1 MIRQSAPCRETLEHP
16 GITNGNEYQNK
27 PHIHMSS
34 FITRPLFHFIYKINR
49 RASPIPP
56 IQRIVQP
63 LSADKRSTFDNLL
76 DSALTQGSN
85 SLIDY
90 NLPDPKADFLNYIC
104 DWRGYVAH
112 GSPVQNFTTL
122 QPVRL
127 SKDSSEFGNRRQIFC
142 SPDGIWAL
150 WFAVL
155 DKSKIRVTE
164 NGCVRLGHGP
174 GRIKY
179 YHFDL
184 PAESKGDPPFTN
196 GMVYIA
202 NAGDFPEHHPYPLLE
217 WFDAE
222 IEEWGSALP
231 VTPLAMLPVKPEDFP
246 YLDKVQ
252 YYL

>member
-1 MIRQSAPCRETLEHP
+1 M
-16 GITNGNEYQNK
+16 
-27 PHIHMSS
+27 HIPS
-34 FITRPLFHFIYKINR
+34 FIARPVFHFAYRIDR

-56 IQRIVQP
+56 IQRVVQP
-63 LSADKRSTFDNLL
+63 PSVEKQSAFDRLL
-76 DSALTQGSN
+76 DSALAQSPN
-85 SLIDY
+85 CLIDY
-90 NLPDPKADFLNYIC
+90 QLPYPKVDFLNYVC

-112 GSPVQNFTTL
+112 GSTQQGFTTL

-127 SKDSSEFGNRRQIFC
+127 TQDSSEFGNRRQIFC
-142 SPDGIWAL
+142 SPDGTWAL

-155 DKSKIRVTE
+155 DKSKIHVTE

-184 PAESKGDPPFTN
+184 PAENMQDPPFTD

-202 NAGDFPEHHPYPLLE
+202 NAADFPEHRPYPLLD

-222 IEEWGSALP
+222 IEEWGSTSP
-231 VTPLAMLPVKPEDFP
+231 VIPLAKLPVKPLDFP
-246 YLDKVQ
+246 YRDKVQ
-252 YYL
+252 FFL

>member
-1 MIRQSAPCRETLEHP
+1 MPLP
-16 GITNGNEYQNK
+16 
-27 PHIHMSS
+27 P
-34 FITRPLFHFIYKINR
+34 FIARPLFNVVYKINR

-56 IQRIVQP
+56 IKRIVQLP
-63 LSADKRSTFDNLL
+63 SADERSAFDLLL
-76 DSALTQGSN
+76 DSSLAQGPN
-85 SLIDY
+85 TLVEY
-90 NLPDPKADFLNYIC
+90 NLSYPKVDFLNYIC

-112 GSPVQNFTTL
+112 GSPLQHFTTL

-127 SKDSSEFGNRRQIFC
+127 TGDSSEFGNRRQIFC
-142 SPDGIWAL
+142 SPDGTWAL

-155 DKSKIRVTE
+155 DKSKIHLTE

-174 GRIKY
+174 GRIKF

-184 PAESKGDPPFTN
+184 PAKNKSNPPFTD

-202 NAGDFPEHHPYPLLE
+202 NAVDFPEHRPYPILD

-222 IEEWGSALP
+222 IEEWGSAGP
-231 VTPLAMLPVKPEDFP
+231 VIPLAKLRVSPMDFP

-252 YYL
+252 FYL

>member
-1 MIRQSAPCRETLEHP
+1 MLMPA
-16 GITNGNEYQNK
+16 
-27 PHIHMSS
+27 
-34 FITRPLFHFIYKINR
+34 FITRPLFHFVYRINR

-56 IQRIVQP
+56 IRRVVQP
-63 LSADKRSTFDNLL
+63 PSAEKQSAFDRLL
-76 DSALTQGSN
+76 DSTLAQGPN

-90 NLPDPKADFLNYIC
+90 HLPYPKVDFLNYIC

-112 GSPVQNFTTL
+112 GSPLQNLTTL

-127 SKDSSEFGNRRQIFC
+127 TQDSSEFGNRRQIFC
-142 SPDGIWAL
+142 SPDGTWAL

-155 DKSKIRVTE
+155 DKSKIHVTE
-164 NGCVRLGHGP
+164 NGCVRVGHGP

-184 PAESKGDPPFTN
+184 PAESRGDPPFTD
-196 GMVYIA
+196 GMVYVA
-202 NAGDFPEHHPYPLLE
+202 NAKDFPEHRPYPLLE
-217 WFDAE
+217 WFEAE

-231 VTPLAMLPVKPEDFP
+231 VTPLAKLHVKPEDFP

-252 YYL
+252 FYL

>member
-1 MIRQSAPCRETLEHP
+1 MRHLRNRGFLIMPSWVNMPLP
-16 GITNGNEYQNK
+16 
-27 PHIHMSS
+27 P
-34 FITRPLFHFIYKINR
+34 FIARPLFNVVYKINR

-56 IQRIVQP
+56 IKRIVQLP
-63 LSADKRSTFDNLL
+63 SADERSAFDLLL
-76 DSALTQGSN
+76 DSSLAQGPN
-85 SLIDY
+85 TLVEY
-90 NLPDPKADFLNYIC
+90 NLSYPKVDFLNYIC

-112 GSPVQNFTTL
+112 GSPLQHFTTL

-127 SKDSSEFGNRRQIFC
+127 TGDSSEFGNRRQIFC
-142 SPDGIWAL
+142 SPDGTWAL

-155 DKSKIRVTE
+155 DKSKIHLTE

-174 GRIKY
+174 GRIKF

-184 PAESKGDPPFTN
+184 PAKNKSNPPFTD

-202 NAGDFPEHHPYPLLE
+202 NAVDFPEHRPYPILD

-222 IEEWGSALP
+222 IEEWGSAGP
-231 VTPLAMLPVKPEDFP
+231 VIPLAKLRVSPMDFP

-252 YYL
+252 FYL

>member
-1 MIRQSAPCRETLEHP
+1 M
-16 GITNGNEYQNK
+16 NESRM
-27 PHIHMSS
+27 PIPRL
-34 FITRPLFHFIYKINR
+34 IARPLFHLLYRMSRLSAPIRPIR
-49 RASPIPP
+49 RV
-56 IQRIVQP
+56 VQAV
-63 LSADKRSTFDNLL
+63 SADKQSAFDRLL
-76 DSALTQGSN
+76 DSTLEHGPN

-90 NLPDPKADFLNYIC
+90 HLPYPKVDFLNYVC

-112 GSPVQNFTTL
+112 GSTLLDLTTL

-127 SKDSSEFGNRRQIFC
+127 SQDSSEFGSRRQVFC

-155 DKSKIRVTE
+155 DRSKAHLTE
-164 NGCVRLGHGP
+164 NGCVRVGRGP

-184 PAESKGDPPFTN
+184 PAESKGDPPFTD

-202 NAGDFPEHHPYPLLE
+202 NAGDFPEHRPYPLLH

-222 IEEWGSALP
+222 VEEWGSARP
-231 VTPLAMLPVKPEDFP
+231 VTPLAKLPVKPEDFP

-252 YYL
+252 FYL

>member
-1 MIRQSAPCRETLEHP
+1 MRIP
-16 GITNGNEYQNK
+16 
-27 PHIHMSS
+27 S
-34 FITRPLFHFIYKINR
+34 FIARPLFHLMYRFNR
-49 RASPIPP
+49 RAAPIPP
-56 IQRIVQP
+56 FQRVLKP
-63 LSADKRSTFDNLL
+63 PAADRQTAFDHLL
-76 DSALTQGSN
+76 NATLAQGPN

-90 NLPDPKADFLNYIC
+90 RLPYAKVDFLNYLC

-112 GSPVQNFTTL
+112 GSVMIDLTIL

-127 SKDSSEFGNRRQIFC
+127 TKDASEFGSRQQIFC

-150 WFAVL
+150 WFAIL
-155 DKSKIRVTE
+155 DKSQIHLTA
-164 NGCVRLGHGP
+164 NGCVRLGREP

-184 PAESKGDPPFTN
+184 PAENKGTPPFTN

-202 NAGDFPEHHPYPLLE
+202 RAEDFPHHRPFPLLD

-222 IEEWGSALP
+222 VEEWGSTQP
-231 VTPLAMLPVKPEDFP
+231 VTPLMKLPVKPEDFP

-252 YYL
+252 FYL